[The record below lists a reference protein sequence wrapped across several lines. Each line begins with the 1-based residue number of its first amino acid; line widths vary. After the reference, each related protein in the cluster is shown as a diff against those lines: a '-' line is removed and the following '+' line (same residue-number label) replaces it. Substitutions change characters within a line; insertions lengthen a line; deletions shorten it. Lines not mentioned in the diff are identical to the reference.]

1 MNGLLDYPHYT
12 RPEQW
17 QDLNVPEALM
27 SGHHEQINRWRL
39 KQSLGRTW
47 QRRPDLL
54 ETRGLNDEE
63 RKLLNEFIDEQNLK
77 DGR

>member
-1 MNGLLDYPHYT
+1 MNGLLDCQHYT
-12 RPEQW
+12 RREDW
-17 QDLNVPEALM
+17 QGKKVPDVLLG
-27 SGHHEQINRWRL
+27 GHHAKIDRWRL

-63 RKLLNEFIDEQNLK
+63 RKLLNEFIDEQI
-77 DGR
+77 